1 MNRLKKLLA
10 AATLLVLP
18 VIAACGEDVI
28 PPPATGSI
36 AGQVSIEGMGID
48 GVSVNLSNGAST
60 TTAGGGT
67 YRFDGVEAGAYTV
80 TISGFPADASFDAT
94 SAAATIP
101 ETGGSVT
108 LDFRGSYIRTASIM
122 GTVTVENTGLG
133 GVTVVLSGMSDA
145 TTATDMNGQYAF
157 TGLRS
162 GTYSVEISGFD
173 SDEVGFGSISSAAT
187 VGVGESKIISFDGTY
202 LRTAGIMG
210 QVSVEGVGLPNVTVT
225 MTGEGEDKTDVTDA
239 GGLYAFSKLKAG
251 AYSVAISGY
260 DPDEVEFT
268 STSMNVTVAL
278 GETANIPFNGTLL
291 RTSGISGR
299 VSVEGMG
306 LDGVAVVLAGAAEA
320 TKMTAN
326 GGQYAFAGL
335 AEGTYVLTMA
345 NPDADAYTFETTSAN
360 VVLGDSESN
369 ITNFEGTHTRTASVS
384 GVLFIDE
391 VMQDKMLTTG
401 EPSLTAAIAP
411 LVVHELLDQE
421 MLDGLLAN
429 AKVLLRGP
437 DLNTM
442 TEVDINV
449 DGTYTTGESLRAGS
463 YQVELPANN
472 EMVAAALAA
481 AGVAFVGESAV
492 VTVEAAG
499 MATVNFPFRIT
510 MQTIGV
516 EAVMGNDEETGDPV
530 PGVELALYPTAQDA
544 EAGTNMLGMGG
555 ETNEMGM
562 AAFQFARADDSSPAG
577 DDSDNLVFVKVT
589 DAGHADLEVSDNDVI
604 EIEYPGI
611 ARVHSAPA
619 SVRLLNTAVSF
630 VFWVKSN
637 ETARDGNEFLASW
650 NTMVTMGDSEDALMM
665 VDEDGDTINA
675 TMPTDTAM
683 ATKGKSTFSYKV
695 TAADMPAMFTV
706 SAIPVDEDG
715 KSVQPD
721 MGEVWEQGDG
731 LMHTHT
737 GLELPLGEDDD
748 MTDLGP
754 IRISYTTQAVYVG
767 THRELDD
774 RTGFTDYLGLDG
786 GGDDRPTKDGN
797 ALGEIEVSVMVADSR
812 GRLNVLEYDDDMDA
826 KTDDVE
832 ATKTFDDDTGIVSFA
847 HIPADM
853 EITIVADVGS
863 DIVILPD
870 TRSSLEID
878 AYGDQLDDFP
888 DGVMKGA
895 FGEGASGARPDVWI
909 CPLWRLDNEDP
920 KENCSTFAYK
930 WADGTISG
938 SISDLRKGD
947 KATVTLTPVNSNDE
961 YSDDLE
967 EHVDFTAGT
976 GGTKSF
982 SFDGVADGRYMLTLE
997 ANPGSWGEKKSD
1009 PFSVIHNEDS
1019 DDDEYSGA
1027 TVPVPNL
1034 SATDLRGTITGRIA
1048 NDSGGRRGSLN
1059 GDESRSGVV
1068 VALHQASAK
1077 IASGLNKGRR
1087 SAGKAVTDADGDPV
1101 TAETDGEGVF
1111 VFENLVVKRL
1121 YFLMPE
1127 STGLYTAVR
1136 NGNTDIASQKSTD
1149 VVTQALT
1156 SAVVPSADPD
1166 FEPPIPR
1173 WNYHT
1178 SMALDEG
1185 RNDFVLLYTNAEVQG
1200 EVSDPSVRAAHQYST
1215 VELYRCKTTD
1225 YRPAGTDIPEV
1236 LLTGCD
1242 SYVDRNNAVTAN
1254 VGDDG
1259 EWIADD
1265 LMEGIYEVVVDL
1277 PAGYVNV
1284 DAAGVAA
1291 GETNYSDGNVVE
1303 DGTGF
1308 SQQVAELT
1316 GGRADD
1322 GTATFHIK
1330 DRNAGGLAEIPESGV
1345 TVDGDACD
1353 LTGTGDNAICV
1364 HNKQDDT
1371 SIVVKATASRGA
1383 TITLSTSATDPE
1395 PRGDSRWVPVSNGR
1409 NTTVTLP
1416 KAGSTRFYVHV
1427 AAEDGYSTNATAG
1440 TGNNEVA
1447 SILSVRRDADVR
1459 VNTVRLS
1466 WGGDKIEL
1474 DRDGLDL
1481 DDDGE
1486 TGVVTGTTVLS
1497 VTVDKGDGGDAIP
1510 ITDLVVSVTSMTP
1523 ATRTTPEFGVATW
1536 AAYNLMV
1543 DSPVCGNFPET
1554 GNGTITLPLKN
1565 QDESKG
1571 SDGVCIRITDSDGG
1585 TGDEA
1590 DTNPDNVRNYIL
1602 IVTRK

>member
-1 MNRLKKLLA
+1 MALDNRYPCRHPSDS
-10 AATLLVLP
+10 TL
-18 VIAACGEDVI
+18 
-28 PPPATGSI
+28 S
-36 AGQVSIEGMGID
+36 
-48 GVSVNLSNGAST
+48 
-60 TTAGGGT
+60 
-67 YRFDGVEAGAYTV
+67 EA
-80 TISGFPADASFDAT
+80 
-94 SAAATIP
+94 
-101 ETGGSVT
+101 
-108 LDFRGSYIRTASIM
+108 

-133 GVTVVLSGMSDA
+133 GVTVVLSGMADA

-173 SDEVGFGSISSAAT
+173 GDEVGFGSISNSAT
-187 VGVGESKIISFDGTY
+187 VGVGESKVISFDGTY

-210 QVSVEGVGLPNVTVT
+210 QVSVEGVGLAGVTVT
-225 MTGEGEDKTDVTDA
+225 MSGEGEDQTDVTDA

-251 AYSVAISGY
+251 DYSVAISGY
-260 DPDEVEFT
+260 DTDDYAFET
-268 STSMNVTVAL
+268 TSMNVAVAT
-278 GETANIPFNGTLL
+278 GETANIPFEGTLL

-320 TKMTAN
+320 TATTAN

-335 AEGTYVLTMA
+335 AEGTYVLTMT

-401 EPSLTAAIAP
+401 EPSLTEAIAP

-429 AKVLLRGP
+429 AKVMLRGP

-442 TEVDINV
+442 TEVDINA
-449 DGTYTTGESLRAGS
+449 DGTYTTGASLRAGS

-499 MATVNFPFRIT
+499 SATVNFPFRIT

-516 EAVMGNDEETGDPV
+516 EAVMGNDEETGDAV

-637 ETARDGNEFLASW
+637 ETARDGNEFLGGWS
-650 NTMVTMGDSEDALMM
+650 TMVTMGDSTDALMM

-683 ATKGKSTFSYKV
+683 ATKGRATFSYKV

-706 SAIPVDEDG
+706 SATPVDEDG

-721 MGEVWEQGDG
+721 QGEVWEQSDA

-754 IRISYTTQAVYVG
+754 IRVTYTTQAVYVG

-774 RTGFTDYLGLDG
+774 RTGFSDYLGLGDG
-786 GGDDRPTKDGN
+786 DARPTDKGN
-797 ALGEIEVSVMVADSR
+797 AIDEIEVSVMVADSR
-812 GRLNVLEYDDDMDA
+812 GRLDVLEYDHDMDA

-832 ATKTFDDDTGIVSFA
+832 ATATFGKSGIVSFA

-853 EITIVADVGS
+853 DITIVADASS
-863 DIVILPD
+863 DMVIVPD
-870 TRSSLEID
+870 SRASLEID

-895 FGEGASGARPDVWI
+895 FGDGSGARADVWI
-909 CPLWRLDNEDP
+909 CPLWRLDNKDP
-920 KENCSTFAYK
+920 NDNCSTFAYK

-938 SISDLRKGD
+938 SIGGLRKGD
-947 KATVTLTPVNSNDE
+947 KATVNLVPVNSNDE

-967 EHVDFTAGT
+967 DDVDVKAGT
-976 GGTKSF
+976 GGAAKF
-982 SFDGVADGRYMLTLE
+982 SFDDVADGRYMVVLE
-997 ANPGSWGEKKSD
+997 ANPGSWA
-1009 PFSVIHNEDS
+1009 EDDVTGIRVLHDEE
-1019 DDDEYSGA
+1019 DDDEDYAGA
-1027 TVPVPNL
+1027 TSSGNDL

-1048 NDSGGRRGSLN
+1048 NDSGGRSGSLN
-1059 GDESRSGVV
+1059 GDESTSGVV

-1077 IASGLNKGRR
+1077 IASGLNKNRR

-1101 TAETDGEGVF
+1101 TAETDEDGVF
-1111 VFENLVVKRL
+1111 MFENLVVGRL

-1136 NGNTDIASQKSTD
+1136 NGSTSIASQKATD

-1156 SAVVPSADPD
+1156 SAVDPTEHPDYPD
-1166 FEPPIPR
+1166 FEPPIPS

-1178 SMALDEG
+1178 STAVGEG
-1185 RNDFVLLYTNAEVQG
+1185 ANDFVLLYKNGEVEG
-1200 EVSDPSVRAAHQYST
+1200 DVSDPSVRGAHQYAT
-1215 VELYRCKTTD
+1215 VEVHRCMTTD
-1225 YRPAGTDIPEV
+1225 YRPAATVGGTDIPEV
-1236 LLTGCD
+1236 PLTGCTKYTGD
-1242 SYVDRNNAVTAN
+1242 VAEAS

-1265 LMEGIYEVVVDL
+1265 LMEGVYEVIVDL
-1277 PAGYVNV
+1277 PAGYEHVNKSGAQANDDDTGTDNV
-1284 DAAGVAA
+1284 DENTYHTQQA
-1291 GETNYSDGNVVE
+1291 VE
-1303 DGTGF
+1303 L
-1308 SQQVAELT
+1308 E
-1316 GGRADD
+1316 GGRADA
-1322 GTATFHIK
+1322 GTKTFHIK
-1330 DRNAGGLAEIPESGV
+1330 DRNAGNLAVITTV
-1345 TVDGDACD
+1345 TVDGDLCAEPERCA
-1353 LTGTGDNAICV
+1353 DND
-1364 HNKQDDT
+1364 HDDT
-1371 SIVVKATASRGA
+1371 SIVVKATGSDGA
-1383 TITLSTSATDPE
+1383 TIILSSSASDAKPKGKGT
-1395 PRGDSRWVPVSNGR
+1395 RSVPVANGE

-1416 KAGSTRFYVHV
+1416 TAGTAMFYIHV
-1427 AAEDGYSTNATAG
+1427 AAEDGYSTNAGEDDVVTDAF
-1440 TGNNEVA
+1440 N
-1447 SILSVRRDADVR
+1447 VRRDADVR
-1459 VNTVRLS
+1459 VKTVKLT
-1466 WGGDKIEL
+1466 WGGDKIDMNRSEL
-1474 DRDGLDL
+1474 GLDP
-1481 DDDGE
+1481 DGE
-1486 TGVVTGTTVLS
+1486 TDPVTGTTALR
-1497 VTVDKGDGGDAIP
+1497 VTVDEGDGGDDVPETALTVVVTGMTKGFGAVTWAEAAENGTCP
-1510 ITDLVVSVTSMTP
+1510 DDITADTNSVTVTP
-1523 ATRTTPEFGVATW
+1523 TDDDGKGTG
-1536 AAYNLMV
+1536 
-1543 DSPVCGNFPET
+1543 SVCF
-1554 GNGTITLPLKN
+1554 
-1565 QDESKG
+1565 
-1571 SDGVCIRITDSDGG
+1571 RILDSDGLDPPD
-1585 TGDEA
+1585 TRA
-1590 DTNPDNVRNYIL
+1590 DNTRDYVL

>member
-1 MNRLKKLLA
+1 M
-10 AATLLVLP
+10 
-18 VIAACGEDVI
+18 
-28 PPPATGSI
+28 
-36 AGQVSIEGMGID
+36 
-48 GVSVNLSNGAST
+48 
-60 TTAGGGT
+60 
-67 YRFDGVEAGAYTV
+67 
-80 TISGFPADASFDAT
+80 
-94 SAAATIP
+94 
-101 ETGGSVT
+101 
-108 LDFRGSYIRTASIM
+108 
-122 GTVTVENTGLG
+122 ENTGLG
-133 GVTVVLSGMSDA
+133 GVTVRLSGMA
-145 TTATDMNGQYAF
+145 EAQTATDNSGQYAF
-157 TGLRS
+157 TGLRA
-162 GTYSVEISGFD
+162 GAYSVEISGFD
-173 SDEVGFGSISSAAT
+173 GDEVGFGSISNSAT

-210 QVSVEGVGLPNVTVT
+210 QVSVAGEGLAGVTVT
-225 MTGEGEDKTDVTDA
+225 MAGEGEDQTDVTDA
-239 GGLYAFSKLKAG
+239 GGLYGFSKLKAG
-251 AYSVAISGY
+251 DYSVAISGY
-260 DPDEVEFT
+260 DTDDYAFET
-268 STSMNVTVAL
+268 TSMNVAVAT
-278 GETANIPFNGTLL
+278 GETANIPFTGTLL

-335 AEGTYVLTMA
+335 AEGTYVLSMA

-411 LVVHELLDQE
+411 LVLHELLDQE

-429 AKVLLRGP
+429 AKVMLRGP

-442 TEVDINV
+442 TEVDINA
-449 DGTYTTGESLRAGS
+449 DGTYTTGASLRAGS

-492 VTVEAAG
+492 VTVAAAG
-499 MATVNFPFRIT
+499 SAMVNFPFRIT

-516 EAVMGNDEETGDPV
+516 EAVMGNDEETGAAV

-637 ETARDGNEFLASW
+637 ETARDGNEFLGGWS
-650 NTMVTMGDSEDALMM
+650 TMVTMGDSTDALMM

-695 TAADMPAMFTV
+695 TAADLPAMFTV
-706 SAIPVDEDG
+706 TAAMDDKVKCTGTGLDATSD
-715 KSVQPD
+715 QPD
-721 MGEVWEQGDG
+721 QCEVWEQSDA
-731 LMHTHT
+731 LVHTHT

-754 IRISYTTQAVYVG
+754 IRITYTTQVVYVG

-774 RTGFTDYLGLDG
+774 RTGFSDYLGLGDG
-786 GGDDRPTKDGN
+786 DARPTKDGN
-797 ALGEIEVSVMVADSR
+797 AIGEIEVSVMVADSR
-812 GRLNVLEYDDDMDA
+812 GRLNVLEYDHDMDA
-826 KTDDVE
+826 KTDDEE
-832 ATKTFDDDTGIVSFA
+832 ATATFGASGMVSFV

-863 DIVILPD
+863 DMVILPD
-870 TRSSLEID
+870 SRSSREID

-888 DGVMKGA
+888 DGKIVGA

-920 KENCSTFAYK
+920 NKNCSTFAYK

-938 SISDLRKGD
+938 SISGLRKGD
-947 KATVTLTPVNSNDE
+947 KATVTLVPDRSNDD

-967 EHVDFTAGT
+967 DDVDLTAGT
-976 GGTKSF
+976 GGAAKF
-982 SFDGVADGRYMLTLE
+982 SFDDVADGRYTVVLA
-997 ANPGSWGEKKSD
+997 ANPGSWEE
-1009 PFSVIHNEDS
+1009 FEDDGIKVLHDEEN
-1019 DDDEYSGA
+1019 DDDEYSGDTQSA
-1027 TVPVPNL
+1027 SL
-1034 SATDLRGTITGRIA
+1034 SATDLRGTIKGRIA
-1048 NDSGGRRGSLN
+1048 NNSNGRAGLTGN
-1059 GDESRSGVV
+1059 ESRSGVV
-1068 VALHQASAK
+1068 VAVHHASAP
-1077 IASGLNKGRR
+1077 IRSGTNRGRR
-1087 SAGKAVTDADGDPV
+1087 SAGKAVVDADGDAL
-1101 TAETDGEGVF
+1101 TAETDEDGVF
-1111 VFENLVVKRL
+1111 LFEGLVVGRN

-1136 NGNTDIASQKSTD
+1136 SGDTNMPSQKATD
-1149 VVTQALT
+1149 VVTHALT
-1156 SAVVPSADPD
+1156 KAIVPVPEDDPD
-1166 FEPPIPR
+1166 FEPEIPE
-1173 WNYHT
+1173 WDYHT
-1178 SMALDEG
+1178 STAVAGSVDA
-1185 RNDFVLLYTNAEVQG
+1185 NSFALLYKNGEVEG

-1215 VELYRCKTTD
+1215 VELHRCKVTD
-1225 YRPAGTDIPEV
+1225 FVEEV
-1236 LLTGCD
+1236 TGG
-1242 SYVDRNNAVTAN
+1242 NGVTAVDGVALSKCTTYADDVTEAP

-1265 LMEGIYEVVVDL
+1265 LMEGVYEVIVDL
-1277 PAGYVNV
+1277 PAGYEHVNESGV
-1284 DAAGVAA
+1284 DAEEDN
-1291 GETNYSDGNVVE
+1291 GEDNTYF
-1303 DGTGF
+1303 T
-1308 SQQVAELT
+1308 QQLAELA
-1316 GGRADD
+1316 GGRADA
-1322 GTATFHIK
+1322 GTKTFHIK
-1330 DRNAGGLAEIPESGV
+1330 DRNAGDGATITETGQGL

-1353 LTGTGDNAICV
+1353 LTSMTLICV
-1364 HNKQDDT
+1364 HNKQDDA

-1395 PRGDSRWVPVSNGR
+1395 PRGGTSRWVPVSNGR
-1409 NTTVTLP
+1409 NTTVTLDDP
-1416 KAGSTRFYVHV
+1416 GTETFYVHV
-1427 AAEDGYSTNATAG
+1427 AAEDGYSTNATEG
-1440 TGNNEVA
+1440 TVA
-1447 SILSVRRDADVR
+1447 TVVRFRRDADVR

-1510 ITDLVVSVTSMTP
+1510 ITDLVVSVTSMTKG
-1523 ATRTTPEFGVATW
+1523 FGVPMW
-1536 AAYNLMV
+1536 AEYDLTNDNPACA
-1543 DSPVCGNFPET
+1543 DQFADT
-1554 GNGTITLPLKN
+1554 GNMITLLAN
-1565 QDESKG
+1565 TLTAKG
-1571 SDGVCIRITDSDGG
+1571 SDGVCIMITDSDGAE
-1585 TGDEA
+1585 GDAE
-1590 DTNPDNVRNYIL
+1590 DTNPNNVRNYIL

>member
-401 EPSLTAAIAP
+401 EPSLTEAIAP

-637 ETARDGNEFLASW
+637 ETARDGNEFLGGWS
-650 NTMVTMGDSEDALMM
+650 TMVTMGDSEDALMM

-683 ATKGKSTFSYKV
+683 ATKGRGSFSYTV

-706 SAIPVDEDG
+706 TAAMDDKVKCTGTGLDATSD
-715 KSVQPD
+715 QPD
-721 MGEVWEQGDG
+721 QCEVWEQSDA
-731 LMHTHT
+731 LVHTHT

-754 IRISYTTQAVYVG
+754 IRITYETQTVYVG

-774 RTGFTDYLGLDG
+774 RTGFTDYKGL
-786 GGDDRPTKDGN
+786 GGDARPDGN
-797 ALGEIEVSVMVADSR
+797 ALKKKIEVSVMVADSR

-832 ATKTFDDDTGIVSFA
+832 ATKTFDDDTGIVSFV

-863 DIVILPD
+863 DMVILPD
-870 TRSSLEID
+870 TRSSREID

-888 DGVMKGA
+888 DGKIVGA
-895 FGEGASGARPDVWI
+895 YGDGSGARPDVWI
-909 CPLWRLDNEDP
+909 CPLWRLDHEDP
-920 KENCSTFAYK
+920 NENCSTFAYK

-938 SISDLRKGD
+938 VIKNLRKGD
-947 KATVTLTPVNSNDE
+947 KATVNLVPVRSNDE
-961 YSDDLE
+961 YSDDFE
-967 EHVDFTAGT
+967 DHYDAT
-976 GGTKSF
+976 GKGGDTDYF
-982 SFDGVADGRYMLTLE
+982 FDGVADGEYKVVLE
-997 ANPGSWGEKKSD
+997 ANPGSWEED
-1009 PFSVIHNEDS
+1009 NNVPAFNVLHNEKN
-1019 DDDEYSGA
+1019 DDEDYSGA
-1027 TVPVPNL
+1027 KVSPVKNL
-1034 SATDLRGTITGRIA
+1034 SATDLRGTIKGRIA
-1048 NDSGGRRGSLN
+1048 NDSNGRPGLTGN
-1059 GDESRSGVV
+1059 ESRSGVV
-1068 VALHQASAK
+1068 VALHQSSAP
-1077 IASGLNKGRR
+1077 IRSGPNRLRR
-1087 SAGKAVTDADGDPV
+1087 SAGKAVVDADGDPV
-1101 TAETDGEGVF
+1101 TAETDEDGVF
-1111 VFENLVVKRL
+1111 EFEGLVVGRS

-1136 NGNTDIASQKSTD
+1136 NGSTRIASQKSTD

-1156 SAVVPSADPD
+1156 NAVVPSADPD
-1166 FEPPIPR
+1166 FEPAISS
-1173 WNYHT
+1173 WDYHT
-1178 SMALDEG
+1178 STLEG
-1185 RNDFVLLYTNAEVQG
+1185 EGGNDFALLYKNGEVEG

-1215 VELYRCKTTD
+1215 VELHRCKVTNFVE
-1225 YRPAGTDIPEV
+1225 A
-1236 LLTGCD
+1236 
-1242 SYVDRNNAVTAN
+1242 VDGGNGVAVTGVALSRCTTYADDVTEAS

-1265 LMEGIYEVVVDL
+1265 LMEGVYEVIVDL
-1277 PAGYVNV
+1277 PAGYEHV
-1284 DAAGVAA
+1284 DAAGVVEE
-1291 GETNYSDGNVVE
+1291 GE
-1303 DGTGF
+1303 GF
-1308 SQQVAELT
+1308 DSTTYFDQQLAELT
-1316 GGRADD
+1316 GGRADAP
-1322 GTATFHIK
+1322 TAVFHIK
-1330 DRNAGGLAEIPESGV
+1330 DRNAGGLAVLNTV
-1345 TVDGDACD
+1345 TVDGDDCN
-1353 LTGTGDNAICV
+1353 LNGNGDNAICV
-1364 HNKQDDT
+1364 HNKQDDA

-1395 PRGDSRWVPVSNGR
+1395 PRGTGARWVPVSNDR
-1409 NTTVTLP
+1409 NTTVTLDDP
-1416 KAGSTRFYVHV
+1416 GTDTFYVHV
-1427 AAEDGYSTNATAG
+1427 AAEDGYSNNGGDNG
-1440 TGNNEVA
+1440 TVDT
-1447 SILSVRRDADVR
+1447 VVRFRRDADVR

-1510 ITDLVVSVTSMTP
+1510 ISDLVVSATSMTKG
-1523 ATRTTPEFGVATW
+1523 FGVATW
-1536 AAYNLMV
+1536 AAYDLV
-1543 DSPVCGNFPET
+1543 DNPVCGPEFT
-1554 GNGTITLPLKN
+1554 DTNNMITLLANMPTA
-1565 QDESKG
+1565 KG
-1571 SDGVCIRITDSDGG
+1571 SDGVCIRITDSDAP
-1585 TGDEA
+1585 GDMG
-1590 DTNPDNVRNYIL
+1590 DMNPNNVRNYIL